1 MHIIRASENKV
12 NLDLLSQIIISGNQ
26 CDANNC
32 EIKCQSIFREVAY
45 KLIHSLEVKFLLTN
59 IFGCIN

>member
-1 MHIIRASENKV
+1 M
-12 NLDLLSQIIISGNQ
+12 SQIIISGNQ

-45 KLIHSLEVKFLLTN
+45 KWIHSLEVKFFLTN
-59 IFGCIN
+59 LYGGIN